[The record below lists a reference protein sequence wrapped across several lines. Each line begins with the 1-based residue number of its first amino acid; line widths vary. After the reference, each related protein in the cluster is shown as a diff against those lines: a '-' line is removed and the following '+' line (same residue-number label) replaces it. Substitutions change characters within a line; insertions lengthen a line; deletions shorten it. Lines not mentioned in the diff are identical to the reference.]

1 VTKELSRK
9 LTRSP
14 TRLARDLR
22 TGQPTQTF
30 STAEAERSE
39 FSAVLFNYGVRQLAV
54 EICRSKLLHSKTMKK
69 ITAIE
74 VQKKNP
80 NRVNIHL
87 DGEFA
92 FGLARITAAW
102 LKTGQELSDEKIAKL
117 QAEDA
122 RERAYQQ
129 AMLYLSYRARSEA
142 EIRKNLRKHE
152 IPDEVIEQTLE
163 RLRQDR
169 LADDNQ
175 FAHAWVENRNTF
187 RPRSR
192 RVLALELRQK
202 GLDEETV
209 HSAVAGVDEEALAY
223 EAARKRA
230 GRLESLEWNDFRKKL
245 SEFLAR
251 RGFPYSVIAPT
262 VTKVWNE
269 AHEEEKHF
277 EDDEIS

>member
-1 VTKELSRK
+1 MLLESAEHT
-9 LTRSP
+9 LT
-14 TRLARDLR
+14 
-22 TGQPTQTF
+22 GTQ
-30 STAEAERSE
+30 APA
-39 FSAVLFNYGVRQLAV
+39 LQ
-54 EICRSKLLHSKTMKK
+54 TMKK

-74 VQKKNP
+74 VQKNSP
-80 NRVNIHL
+80 SRVNIYL

-92 FGLARITAAW
+92 LGLARITAAW
-102 LKTGQELSDEKIAKL
+102 LKIGQELSDEKIAKL
-117 QAEDA
+117 QADDL

-129 AMLYLSYRARSEA
+129 AMLYLSYRDRSEA

-152 IPDEVIEQTLE
+152 IPDEVIEGTLE
-163 RLRQDR
+163 RLREAR

-175 FAHAWVENRNTF
+175 FARAWVENRNTF

-192 RVLALELRQK
+192 RALAMELRQK

-223 EAARKRA
+223 NAAHKRVN
-230 GRLESLEWNDFRKKL
+230 RLKGLEWNEFRKKL

-251 RGFPYSVIAPT
+251 RGFPYTIIAPT

-269 AHEEEKHF
+269 AHEEKHF
-277 EDDEIS
+277 EDEDIL